1 MEEEIFSSI
10 CPPYSFGVIINTPG
24 VIENT
29 LGVIGNTHR
38 VFFNKRSLFPNNHA
52 LFPNKRALLYDNQP
66 LSEKRWHNSFIRDTR
81 KDGR

>member
-1 MEEEIFSSI
+1 MEEKVFSSI

-52 LFPNKRALLYDNQP
+52 LLYDNQP
-66 LSEKRWHNSFIRDTR
+66 LSGKRWHNSFIRDTR